1 MNSYTH
7 FYLYAKGHYMKSDDI
22 IDDLKYIL
30 SERSAIPVERCLAT
44 DIVDILLSLVYKHIT
59 ESGNPEMYFKD
70 FIIKLKRPFLHK
82 NVITYEELRL
92 LIIKNSLSILEM
104 TNVKDLNL
112 GEVDE
117 NILPLRKN

>member
-70 FIIKLKRPFLHK
+70 FILKLKRPFLCK
-82 NVITYEELRL
+82 NVITYEEMKLS
-92 LIIKNSLSILEM
+92 IIKSSLIILEM

-112 GEVDE
+112 GEVDG
-117 NILPLRKN
+117 NILPLEKN